1 MPTMYPPMYMR
12 RQKDSNPMD
21 NSKDRTTIY
30 LSEQSKADV
39 QAIRA
44 AHPYLK
50 STTAAIAFA
59 LHLAAMVSREAQGQA
74 NPLIPIYR
82 EQ

>member
-1 MPTMYPPMYMR
+1 
-12 RQKDSNPMD
+12 MD

-50 STTAAIAFA
+50 STTAAIAYA
-59 LHLAAMVSREAQGQA
+59 LNKAAIGSRDAQA
-74 NPLIPIYR
+74 RWSKPLIPTHRDIKISR
-82 EQ
+82 D

>member
-1 MPTMYPPMYMR
+1 
-12 RQKDSNPMD
+12 MD

-50 STTAAIAFA
+50 STTAAIAYA
-59 LHLAAMVSREAQGQA
+59 LNKAAIGSRDAQARA
-74 NPLIPIYR
+74 NPLTPTYR
-82 EQ
+82 DINITRD

>member
-1 MPTMYPPMYMR
+1 
-12 RQKDSNPMD
+12 MD

-59 LHLAAMVSREAQGQA
+59 LHLAATDSRDALAQA
-74 NPLIPIYR
+74 NPLTPTYR
-82 EQ
+82 DIKISRA